1 MFKSDEEWQN
11 FKDGIRIQAEIQGVV
26 KGEMRMLI
34 HIIRGS
40 KLTDNEISDI
50 LIIPTQTIEL
60 LRELCDE
67 CSKEEFD
74 NEFTDEIEK
83 ECHIRGYIIGRIE
96 VVINMLR
103 ETRFWPKKIAKYTGI
118 TEELVEIIRIR
129 ISEIA
134 RRYYD

>member
-1 MFKSDEEWQN
+1 MFKSDEEWQD
-11 FKDGIRIQAEIQGVV
+11 FKDGIRIQAEIQGIV
-26 KGEMRMLI
+26 KGEMRTLI
-34 HIIRGS
+34 NIIRGS
-40 KLTDNEISDI
+40 KLTDDEISDI
-50 LIIPTQTIEL
+50 LLISPHTIRL

-74 NEFTDEIEK
+74 KEFTDEIEK

-96 VVINMLR
+96 VVIDMLQ

-134 RRYYD
+134 RSYYD

>member
-1 MFKSDEEWQN
+1 MFKSDEEWQD
-11 FKDGIRIQAEIQGVV
+11 FKDGIRIQAEIHSIV
-26 KGEMRMLI
+26 KSEMNMLVD
-34 HIIRGS
+34 IIRGS
-40 KLTDNEISDI
+40 KLTDDEISDI
-50 LIIPTQTIEL
+50 LIINPRTIEL
-60 LRELCDE
+60 LRERCDE

-74 NEFTDEIEK
+74 KEFADEIEK
-83 ECHIRGYIIGRIE
+83 EYYIRGYIIGRIE

-129 ISEIA
+129 ISTIA

>member
-11 FKDGIRIQAEIQGVV
+11 FKDGIRIQAEIQGIV
-26 KGEMRMLI
+26 KGEMRTLI

-40 KLTDNEISDI
+40 KLTDDEISDI
-50 LIIPTQTIEL
+50 LIIPTRTIEL

-74 NEFTDEIEK
+74 KEFTDEIEK
-83 ECHIRGYIIGRIE
+83 EYYIRGSIIASINISINLLHYERFQTDEIAE
-96 VVINMLR
+96 V
-103 ETRFWPKKIAKYTGI
+103 TGI
-118 TEELVEIIRIR
+118 SEELAEKISER

-134 RRYYD
+134 RSYYD